1 MKQIARGI
9 IFTLLCA
16 YFQVNITAQVFFS
29 QGGKI
34 NDFDTFE
41 KVDSFPIS
49 VAGLS
54 NYINDSFGLSKV
66 CINLTHDRVSDLRIE
81 LLAPDG
87 TKLWLSNRNGGTEGR
102 NYLATCFKNGGF
114 SGYVREG
121 SAPFIGDYI
130 PDGRLEFVNN
140 GQNPNGIWYLLI
152 ADLKPEYI
160 GDINEILLHFE
171 ENPNPNKDKSP
182 CDFNNAKDCFST
194 AKNGDLLPDLVL
206 VEEITRNN
214 ITVFDANH
222 AEYPAQIRFAAAIAN
237 IGEGPIETFGK
248 NEWYCGNERV
258 KDGEVICKD
267 GSNPRQTLYQR
278 VYQKKPNS
286 DTLSYVDVA
295 AGTNYFDEKPGHS
308 HYHVDDWVSFR
319 ILDGKYKKGK
329 FKTKKIIASGSKVS
343 YCLFDSGICNN
354 QDSLCL
360 ISGISY
366 GRANLKNYGLGNYK
380 ACNADIQGIS
390 VGGYDTYGYL
400 YEGQFLQLPK
410 NLKTG
415 TYFLE
420 VNIDPK
426 NIYREVNE
434 KNNVY
439 LFQFSIK

>member
-1 MKQIARGI
+1 
-9 IFTLLCA
+9 
-16 YFQVNITAQVFFS
+16 
-29 QGGKI
+29 
-34 NDFDTFE
+34 
-41 KVDSFPIS
+41 
-49 VAGLS
+49 
-54 NYINDSFGLSKV
+54 
-66 CINLTHDRVSDLRIE
+66 
-81 LLAPDG
+81 
-87 TKLWLSNRNGGTEGR
+87 
-102 NYLATCFKNGGF
+102 
-114 SGYVREG
+114 
-121 SAPFIGDYI
+121 
-130 PDGRLEFVNN
+130 
-140 GQNPNGIWYLLI
+140 
-152 ADLKPEYI
+152 
-160 GDINEILLHFE
+160 
-171 ENPNPNKDKSP
+171 
-182 CDFNNAKDCFST
+182 
-194 AKNGDLLPDLVL
+194 
-206 VEEITRNN
+206 
-214 ITVFDANH
+214 
-222 AEYPAQIRFAAAIAN
+222 
-237 IGEGPIETFGK
+237 IETFGK